1 MPRFSDSNIES
12 DAIIGKGIDLEEL
25 FDRRIV
31 IEKIK
36 IEPTKFPGKNASG
49 MRMQMQVVIN
59 AEFMDTPDSDG
70 DFFKKDANGKAIGT
84 RRSVFTGSDNLMS
97 EMKQVQSQWKTERV
111 SQGLPAVDFVVFDT
125 TIAKVGKMFHFTIM
139 TSNIH
144 STIVPILARY
154 MMTAFGACFAIIKPT
169 FPFIFVCTLAVLA
182 DCYTAWSL
190 SRRVKKRF
198 PGANDG
204 KFKSNY
210 AGRVFRTLIKVYAL
224 TVLVHLM
231 DVMVFPEVSLH
242 LPQIVAGAV
251 CFWQVWSM
259 LENESSC
266 NDAKWAIIAQR
277 IMVDKTERHFDIDL
291 HELKEHKPT
300 PPMDGVPCAN
310 TFCVFRGGGS
320 CDPPK
325 CELYVKPKTNDN
337 GGH

>member
-1 MPRFSDSNIES
+1 
-12 DAIIGKGIDLEEL
+12 
-25 FDRRIV
+25 
-31 IEKIK
+31 
-36 IEPTKFPGKNASG
+36 
-49 MRMQMQVVIN
+49 
-59 AEFMDTPDSDG
+59 
-70 DFFKKDANGKAIGT
+70 
-84 RRSVFTGSDNLMS
+84 
-97 EMKQVQSQWKTERV
+97 
-111 SQGLPAVDFVVFDT
+111 
-125 TIAKVGKMFHFTIM
+125 
-139 TSNIH
+139 
-144 STIVPILARY
+144 

-204 KFKSNY
+204 KFKSHY

-231 DVMVFPEVSLH
+231 DVMVFP
-242 LPQIVAGAV
+242 
-251 CFWQVWSM
+251 
-259 LENESSC
+259 ENESSC